1 MTRVYN
7 ARCGRA
13 NSSYGGG
20 SPTLRRCATRPV
32 ARAIERSV
40 WLPLGVILILALL
53 AVLFFFVPLTLGPF
67 KTPHLLS
74 LLLVICAVLVA
85 SSLPKKL
92 SAYRAVQQRE
102 RTLKET
108 TYAISDQRIL
118 VIVRTRQGVNSYSFT
133 RDEVGRIERFEGRDG
148 WGDVVFG
155 PIRAPQG
162 SRRFAGSSRPTTR
175 RHSQCPP
182 GRVAPVEDV
191 QGGRAACDQLGE
203 PGRTGG
209 NSYGSVPTA
218 ERVRSCTGPAPPGSE
233 VQHEAT
239 SENSRRVV

>member
-1 MTRVYN
+1 MLPTEDTL
-7 ARCGRA
+7 AERA
-13 NSSYGGG
+13 IDPRIQREMRQGEQLLWWGQ
-20 SPTLRRCATRPV
+20 PDPRRCATRPV
-32 ARAIERSV
+32 ARAIERAV

-102 RTLKET
+102 RTLKDT

-162 SRRFAGSSRPTTR
+162 PAV
-175 RHSQCPP
+175 SQ
-182 GRVAPVEDV
+182 AP
-191 QGGRAACDQLGE
+191 
-203 PGRTGG
+203 
-209 NSYGSVPTA
+209 
-218 ERVRSCTGPAPPGSE
+218 PAPQLAGIANVRQVE
-233 VQHEAT
+233 WLLLKTFKEGEQHAT
-239 SENSRRVV
+239 S